1 MLQCANHYRCLYF
14 THTEY
19 LYNAWFHLYVF
30 EYNLLNIYFSFYI
43 FTSSQI
49 QFFHCRLFLVHLSS
63 TFTCISQTHA
73 WLLVENAHVTLFHG
87 YSSSVLAYHVPRGV
101 LPAWVLI
108 GSIRVCATTDLIAGW
123 TASTNTLTLN
133 VLAWNVIIKL
143 PCTYWYW
150 FLCFFI
156 HIVVSFCRKR
166 DRHVKIFILM
176 LVTVV
181 WSIYII

>member
-108 GSIRVCATTDLIAGW
+108 GSIRVSATTDLIAGW

-133 VLAWNVIIKL
+133 VLAWNVITNYLVRIGIDFYVFSFTL
-143 PCTYWYW
+143 
-150 FLCFFI
+150 LCLFAE
-156 HIVVSFCRKR
+156 KET
-166 DRHVKIFILM
+166 DM
-176 LVTVV
+176 
-181 WSIYII
+181 